1 MITIT
6 IKTGN
11 AAFQDGN
18 KNYELARILKEVVK
32 KLENGYD
39 PEDIYIMDIN
49 GNNVGKMEEK

>member
-11 AAFQDGN
+11 AAFEPDP
-18 KNYELARILKEVVK
+18 NYELARILKEIAK

-39 PEDIYIMDIN
+39 PEDISIMDIN
-49 GNNVGKMEEK
+49 GNNVGEIKGGY